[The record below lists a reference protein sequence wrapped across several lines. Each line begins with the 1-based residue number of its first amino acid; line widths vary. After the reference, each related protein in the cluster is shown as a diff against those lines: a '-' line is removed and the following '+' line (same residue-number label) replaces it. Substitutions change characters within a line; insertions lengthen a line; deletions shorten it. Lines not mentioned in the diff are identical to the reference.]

1 MPFVREYLMNHNV
14 QYLHH
19 NKLIKQIINCVRTDM
34 FIEHT
39 SEYFTYCRSNMWR
52 YGMSCAKFLTRSGG
66 LTFVMN
72 YDGHGL
78 MP

>member
-1 MPFVREYLMNHNV
+1 MD
-14 QYLHH
+14 
-19 NKLIKQIINCVRTDM
+19 T

-39 SEYFTYCRSNMWR
+39 SEYFTYCRSNIWR

-72 YDGHGL
+72 YGGHGL